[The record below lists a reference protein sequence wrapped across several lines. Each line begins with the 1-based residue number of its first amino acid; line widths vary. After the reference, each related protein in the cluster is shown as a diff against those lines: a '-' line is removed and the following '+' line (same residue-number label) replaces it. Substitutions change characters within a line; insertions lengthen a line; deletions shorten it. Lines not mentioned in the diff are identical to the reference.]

1 MNFKLKR
8 KLEIFNFLSNHPD
21 LHRFNCSV
29 EKYINLWI
37 MKVYRAKKHQ
47 IKKIVSIKYH
57 FKQNLI

>member
-29 EKYINLWI
+29 EKYIN
-37 MKVYRAKKHQ
+37 
-47 IKKIVSIKYH
+47 
-57 FKQNLI
+57 FKDYESV